1 MIRAP
6 QEKKGKCVWF
16 TIDGRGK
23 TAKYEKVV
31 MKRIKRRKFRGII
44 GNKNIATMIRNMEIS
59 AQREYRKSGISGEDL
74 QPGGEK
80 IRSGMNLSCM
90 EEEIWEQETSSQ

>member
-1 MIRAP
+1 MKEQSLLIRAP
-6 QEKKGKCVWF
+6 QEKKGKCIWF

-59 AQREYRKSGISGEDL
+59 AQREYRKSGI
-74 QPGGEK
+74 GGGK
-80 IRSGMNLSCM
+80 MRSGMNLSCM